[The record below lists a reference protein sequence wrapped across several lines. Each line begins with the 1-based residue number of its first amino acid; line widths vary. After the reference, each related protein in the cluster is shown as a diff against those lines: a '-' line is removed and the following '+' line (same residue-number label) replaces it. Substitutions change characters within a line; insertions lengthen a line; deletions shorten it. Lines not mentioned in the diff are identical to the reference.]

1 MVGFKGTDFE
11 PPPDGVDEALQ
22 IQLLIIV
29 GAATATLLAPIEID
43 L

>member
-1 MVGFKGTDFE
+1 MVGFQSTDLE

-22 IQLLIIV
+22 IELMVVV
-29 GAATATLLAPIEID
+29 GAATAILLAPIEID